1 MGKRILK
8 LAQPFYPMRRQASSF
23 FSDTLLQQL
32 RETLGGQSS
41 QEPPAG
47 QPFYLDLMHQLATQA
62 GDPDADFTHNLAVGV
77 PWGVTTPPLHSPGIW
92 PLKPELSGLEY
103 MGRDM
108 EEPYGKANYPSAV
121 GFTAHIKATF
131 IEKVA
136 LSMVEGFC
144 PSRGCEAMPLPT

>member
-1 MGKRILK
+1 
-8 LAQPFYPMRRQASSF
+8 
-23 FSDTLLQQL
+23 
-32 RETLGGQSS
+32 
-41 QEPPAG
+41 
-47 QPFYLDLMHQLATQA
+47 MHQLATQA

-92 PLKPELSGLEY
+92 PLKPELSGLEH

-144 PSRGCEAMPLPT
+144 PSRGCEAMPLPTSRPLPWTFGGH

>member
-1 MGKRILK
+1 M
-8 LAQPFYPMRRQASSF
+8 
-23 FSDTLLQQL
+23 
-32 RETLGGQSS
+32 
-41 QEPPAG
+41 
-47 QPFYLDLMHQLATQA
+47 DLMHQLATQA

-92 PLKPELSGLEY
+92 PLKPELSGLE
-103 MGRDM
+103 
-108 EEPYGKANYPSAV
+108 ANYPSAV